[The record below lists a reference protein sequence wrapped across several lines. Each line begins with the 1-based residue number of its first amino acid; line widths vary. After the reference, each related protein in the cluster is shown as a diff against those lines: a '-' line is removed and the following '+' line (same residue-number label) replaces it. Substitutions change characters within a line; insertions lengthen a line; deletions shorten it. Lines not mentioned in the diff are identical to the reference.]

1 MFIVT
6 TKQARFAQAIMEGKG
21 DLVIPDERV
30 FSQTVS
36 GLPKTDVLAD
46 LQAHARDDA
55 VRLVFVEDKLS
66 TLEKVC
72 KVGAGLE
79 RWELFLVDWGYNTE
93 AERARAE
100 ADPRITVINVD
111 QFVGMLST
119 SAAGVK

>member
-1 MFIVT
+1 
-6 TKQARFAQAIMEGKG
+6 
-21 DLVIPDERV
+21 
-30 FSQTVS
+30 
-36 GLPKTDVLAD
+36 
-46 LQAHARDDA
+46 
-55 VRLVFVEDKLS
+55 LVFVEDKLS

-100 ADPRITVINVD
+100 ADPRITVITVD

-119 SAAGVK
+119 SAAGGK